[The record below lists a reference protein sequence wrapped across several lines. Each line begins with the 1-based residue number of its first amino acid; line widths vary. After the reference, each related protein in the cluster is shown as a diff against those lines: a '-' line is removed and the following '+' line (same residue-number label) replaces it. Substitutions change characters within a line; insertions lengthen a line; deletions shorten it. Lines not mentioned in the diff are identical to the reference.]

1 MKINIILIILSVL
14 LFESLSQLTTQEPIK
29 IYSKDYFKIDCDSHF
44 FYLSMDISSSNKDNN
59 EIIPFELTLLSPQD
73 LKFKCIIDIS
83 KEKLSCFSFVPLGQS
98 YHKEELFFHLFYY
111 PPKIPGIEFDSS
123 SFIKY
128 SRKWENTLNCGK
140 DNSLLNITKVDYSY
154 WSEISIIKLFGG
166 DCVSFYEDKEQ
177 KNIYY
182 FNMTIGIE
190 DEKIINNF
198 QDNEKTKINFIQEIK
213 IPTFLK
219 YQKYESKISINS
231 KEYAYCK
238 TNGLIDINNYKNI
251 DLTCKLNIQKNLI
264 INSIIKISS
273 FFDKIYIQI
282 IKDDNNSD
290 LENLNLFFNIKSQNS
305 NVSNIVIDKNANTNE
320 TITNIILDDN
330 KGNNILCPNKPIFI
344 IKTKDNGIY
353 YDTYSNITN
362 RFSFYLKGTLINGYK
377 YQNDSLVPLSETVEE
392 ISFPLTLTDNTLI
405 NSDETDTQVKC
416 ILSSY
421 SLFNQENNTLIHCFG
436 EKKGDYQE
444 IDLTLNYVQKKNNN
458 CTNIIINWPEVQYY
472 GNKKNLYSYKLT
484 VLSMQQKDYV
494 CDEGIYFIFYIN
506 IYNLNKEPK
515 LWFDLP
521 LFAPEGIIANCELF
535 DQSTLMCSIDL
546 KYKKLLKDTKISLHK
561 KGTELKLINNEGN
574 ENIFVINDFTD
585 LGKEEHYYITMKQDC
600 GENIILSTLQDMGIS
615 KKNSFIL
622 GICGAA
628 FLVLLIVFCFVYIVH
643 CFKVRCKRGKKLSM
657 TEESRDKDI

>member
-1 MKINIILIILSVL
+1 MKINIILILFSLLLS
-14 LFESLSQLTTQEPIK
+14 ESFSQLTTQETIK
-29 IYSKDYFKIDCDSHF
+29 IYSKDYFNIDCDSHF
-44 FYLSMDISSSNKDNN
+44 FYLSMNISSSINN
-59 EIIPFELTLLSPQD
+59 NQIIPFELTILNPQD

-83 KEKLSCFSFVPLGQS
+83 KELLSCFSFVPIGQS

-123 SFIKY
+123 SFIRH
-128 SRKWENTLNCGK
+128 SRKWEDTLNCGN
-140 DNSLLNITKVDYSY
+140 DNYLLNITKVDHSY
-154 WSEISIIKLFGG
+154 WNEISIIKLFGG
-166 DCVSFYEDKEQ
+166 DCLSFYEDKEQ
-177 KNIYY
+177 KNTYY
-182 FNMTIGIE
+182 FNMTISIE
-190 DEKIINNF
+190 EEKIINYF
-198 QDNEKTKINFIQEIK
+198 QDNNTRINFIQEIK
-213 IPTFLK
+213 VPVFLK
-219 YQKYESKISINS
+219 YQRYESKLAINT

-251 DLTCKLNIQKNLI
+251 DLTCKISIEKKSI

-273 FFDKIYIQI
+273 FYDKIYIQI
-282 IKDDNNSD
+282 IKDDNSND
-290 LENLNLFFNIKSQNS
+290 LQVLNLFFNIKNKNQNT
-305 NVSNIVIDKNANTNE
+305 NNIIEQNPNTNE
-320 TITNIILDDN
+320 TMISMILDDN

-344 IKTKDNGIY
+344 IKTKDNGIF

-377 YQNDSLVPLSETVEE
+377 YQNDSLVKLSETEEE
-392 ISFPLTLTDNTLI
+392 ISFPLILTDNTLI
-405 NSDETDTQVKC
+405 NTDETDNQVKC

-436 EKKGDYQE
+436 EKKGNNQE

-472 GNKKNLYSYKLT
+472 GNKKNIYSYKLT
-484 VLSMQQKDYV
+484 VLSMQQKDFI
-494 CDEGIYFIFYIN
+494 CDEGTYFIFYIN
-506 IYNLNKEPK
+506 IYDLNKEPK
-515 LWFDLP
+515 ISFDLP
-521 LFAPEGIIANCELF
+521 LFSPEGIIANCELF
-535 DQSTLMCSIDL
+535 DHITLMCSIDL

-561 KGTELKLINNEGN
+561 KGTKLKLINDEGN
-574 ENIFVINDFTD
+574 ENIFTINDYAD
-585 LGKEEHYYITMKQDC
+585 LGKEDHYYITMKQDC

-622 GICGAA
+622 GICGAV

-643 CFKVRCKRGKKLSM
+643 CFKVRCKRGKKLAM